1 MDWICIVLDLDLQ
14 LDFDLDWTRM
24 WIWIVIGLAWLCLA
38 WLGLQWIGL
47 DWIEMDWIGF
57 GLGLDLDRTGFGLD
71 LDWMCIGLDWIWTGL
86 GRIGLDWVEL
96 DWSWIW
102 TRIGLDSNGSGWIG
116 LDSNLH
122 LSMILLHTSEQ
133 CVRLL
138 LRVAC
143 IFRVAF
149 TPVGTT
155 TNHLLAFAQRF
166 VIIRWHNHQVE
177 SVHRGEDVARVQ

>member
-71 LDWMCIGLDWIWTGL
+71 LDWMCIGLDWIWTWVGL
-86 GRIGLDWVEL
+86 
-96 DWSWIW
+96 
-102 TRIGLDSNGSGWIG
+102 GWIG
-116 LDSNLH
+116 TMEHEIHMST
-122 LSMILLHTSEQ
+122 M
-133 CVRLL
+133 
-138 LRVAC
+138 
-143 IFRVAF
+143 
-149 TPVGTT
+149 
-155 TNHLLAFAQRF
+155 
-166 VIIRWHNHQVE
+166 IRWYVCTHLTGKPHSAPPPRTGQPQHHQRSDASHGE
-177 SVHRGEDVARVQ
+177 NASASTGRHRRRDAAADRSGVGW